1 MKITAYFDS
10 PDSADHAAGA
20 LKRALS
26 PLAEIGTRNAKHKSA
41 SNGVNSFAVFN
52 TLTGTSPTYSMPI
65 YNAAYLRDADNGG
78 SDYIGT
84 DCIVEVTCRKEEEAK
99 ASRIIIGYG
108 GRNISKL

>member
-26 PLAEIGTRNAKHKSA
+26 PLAEIQTKNTKHGKTSA
-41 SNGVNSFAVFN
+41 GVNSFAVFN
-52 TLTGTSPTYSMPI
+52 TLAGTSPTYSMPI
-65 YNAAYLRDADNGG
+65 YNAAYLKEADGRE

-84 DCIVEVTCRKEEEAK
+84 DCTVEVICRKEEEAA